1 MSTRVHPARP
11 GGAGFKGCVHHNP
24 PMSARWVTLFV
35 WAAVAASALFWALK
49 LVVKAPQAPPQVQL
63 AEVNPAA
70 RGDLTRL
77 LGPDAPVEL
86 AATEAEPAAD
96 ARFNLV
102 GVLSPRAP
110 QAAREGVALIAVDG
124 KPARA
129 FRVGTV
135 VDGQNVLQSV
145 NARGA
150 ALGPRGGPSLIAL
163 KIAPPAAAATGQLP
177 SGMQSGV
184 PPGMPP
190 PAQSRPVMP
199 PPALLPPMPA
209 QAPQQAP
216 PRLAPQPAAQPIVVP
231 VQPPYSRDQSTL
243 K

>member
-1 MSTRVHPARP
+1 
-11 GGAGFKGCVHHNP
+11 
-24 PMSARWVTLFV
+24 MSARWVTLFV

-63 AEVNPAA
+63 AEANLAA

-77 LGPDAPVEL
+77 LGPDAPAAL
-86 AATEAEPAAD
+86 AVAEAEPGAD

-102 GVLSPRAP
+102 GVLSPRAA

-150 ALGPRGGPSLIAL
+150 ALGPRNGPSLIAL

-177 SGMQSGV
+177 SGMQSGMPSGLP
-184 PPGMPP
+184 PPG
-190 PAQSRPVMP
+190 QQRPMMP
-199 PPALLPPMPA
+199 PPALLPPVPL
-209 QAPQQAP
+209 QSPQQPP

>member
-1 MSTRVHPARP
+1 ML
-11 GGAGFKGCVHHNP
+11 
-24 PMSARWVTLFV
+24 ARWVTFFV

-63 AEVNPAA
+63 AEANVAA

-77 LGPDAPVEL
+77 LGTDAPGAMAT
-86 AATEAEPAAD
+86 AAPEPAAD
-96 ARFNLV
+96 ARFSLV
-102 GVLSPRAP
+102 GVLSPKAQ

-129 FRVGTV
+129 FRVGSI

-145 NARGA
+145 HARGA
-150 ALGPRGGPSLIAL
+150 ELGPRNGPSLIAL
-163 KIAPPAAAATGQLP
+163 KIAPPAPAATGQLP
-177 SGMQSGV
+177 SAVQPS
-184 PPGMPP
+184 GMPGGGLQRP
-190 PAQSRPVMP
+190 PAP
-199 PPALLPPMPA
+199 L

-216 PRLAPQPAAQPIVVP
+216 LQPAPQPAPQPYPQPAPQPIAGQ
-231 VQPPYSRDQSTL
+231 VQPPFSRDLSPL

>member
-1 MSTRVHPARP
+1 MSAQVRPARP

-24 PMSARWVTLFV
+24 RMSARWVTFFV

-63 AEVNPAA
+63 AEGSVAA
-70 RGDLTRL
+70 RGDLSRL
-77 LGPDAPVEL
+77 LGADAPAAL
-86 AATEAEPAAD
+86 AIAAPEPAAD

-150 ALGPRGGPSLIAL
+150 ALGPRDGPSLIAL

-177 SGMQSGV
+177 SVMPS
-184 PPGMPP
+184 GMPSP
-190 PAQSRPVMP
+190 GQQRPMMP
-199 PPALLPPMPA
+199 PPALLPPMPL
-209 QAPQQAP
+209 QSPQQAP
-216 PRLAPQPAAQPIVVP
+216 PQLAPQPAPQPIAAP
-231 VQPPYSRDQSTL
+231 AQLPFSRDLSTL

>member
-1 MSTRVHPARP
+1 
-11 GGAGFKGCVHHNP
+11 
-24 PMSARWVTLFV
+24 MSARWITFFV
-35 WAAVAASALFWALK
+35 WAAVAACGLYWALK

-63 AEVNPAA
+63 ADGAVAA
-70 RGDLTRL
+70 RGDLSRL
-77 LGPDAPVEL
+77 LGADATAPT
-86 AATEAEPAAD
+86 AAAAPEPAAD

-102 GVLSPRAP
+102 GVLSPRTP

-150 ALGPRGGPSLIAL
+150 ALGPRDGPSLIAL
-163 KIAPPAAAATGQLP
+163 RITPPAAAATGQLP
-177 SGMQSGV
+177 SVLQPSVQPSVSPGTGLQRPTPPPPRMV
-184 PPGMPP
+184 PPVPMQNSQPP
-190 PAQSRPVMP
+190 P
-199 PPALLPPMPA
+199 
-209 QAPQQAP
+209 QAS
-216 PRLAPQPAAQPIVVP
+216 PQPMTGQVLPGG
-231 VQPPYSRDQSTL
+231 SREMSPL

>member
-1 MSTRVHPARP
+1 MSAQVRPARP

-24 PMSARWVTLFV
+24 RMSARWVTLFV

-63 AEVNPAA
+63 AEGSVAA
-70 RGDLTRL
+70 RGDLSRL
-77 LGPDAPVEL
+77 LGADAPAAL
-86 AATEAEPAAD
+86 AVAAPEPAAD
-96 ARFNLV
+96 ARFSLV

-124 KPARA
+124 RPARA

-150 ALGPRGGPSLIAL
+150 ALGPRDGPSLIAL
-163 KIAPPAAAATGQLP
+163 KIAPPAAAATGLLP
-177 SGMQSGV
+177 SAMQPGMQPGTPSSGQQR
-184 PPGMPP
+184 PMMPP
-190 PAQSRPVMP
+190 PT
-199 PPALLPPMPA
+199 LLPPMPL
-209 QAPQQAP
+209 QSPQQAP
-216 PRLAPQPAAQPIVVP
+216 PQLAPQPVPQPIAAP
-231 VQPPYSRDQSTL
+231 AQLPFSRDLSTL